1 MPGTADGLT
10 APRTLR
16 PPKPRKPLLSVWPVP
31 TVPVVVRS
39 LRQAAS
45 NRSAP
50 GTVSRSMP
58 RQPVGPVL
66 VRVAAWAEVPPAAA
80 IMAVAMSAAGGAAA
94 GGGVGG
100 GFLGVFLFGWRV

>member
-50 GTVSRSMP
+50 GTVSCSMP

-66 VRVAAWAEVPPAAA
+66 VRVVAWAEVPPAAA
-80 IMAVAMSAAGGAAA
+80 IYGGRDDR
-94 GGGVGG
+94 GGGSRGG
-100 GFLGVFLFGWRV
+100 QRSG

>member
-66 VRVAAWAEVPPAAA
+66 GRVAAWAEGPPGAAL
-80 IMAVAMSAAGGAAA
+80 MAVAMTAAVAAA
-94 GGGVGG
+94 AVSD
-100 GFLGVFLFGWRV
+100 LGSVFMVFLLCE